1 MAVWAMSRMAALV
14 LPGPHKYVAGL
25 QPDFRQPELLD
36 AVGPALCGDMLHTVL
51 DTLATYSLKVRGS
64 TSC

>member
-1 MAVWAMSRMAALV
+1 MSRMVALV
-14 LPGPHKYVAGL
+14 LPGPHKQHLAGL

-51 DTLATYSLKVRGS
+51 DTLATYSLKVRVVAS
-64 TSC
+64 N